1 MGKIILLRH
10 GQTHSNI
17 HGYLDT
23 RPPGAEL
30 SDLGRKQAHAVGEEL
45 SRELADLPNWWSS
58 MAIRTQQTS
67 EIAARALELHRG
79 LEPYTIPV
87 QVTPGLYEVF
97 AGDYEMSQDMG
108 KIAEYHRCML
118 AWLEGD
124 EKATTPGG
132 ETYPE
137 ILARYLPAMEQ
148 AAASENTTVIASHGT
163 VIRVIARYLT
173 GLDPR
178 QAFEW
183 YLPNCRYIVLDP
195 AGKEF
200 GQWKLGRWGD
210 YDLGDFGSGDH
221 GLGRVN

>member
-1 MGKIILLRH
+1 
-10 GQTHSNI
+10 
-17 HGYLDT
+17 
-23 RPPGAEL
+23 
-30 SDLGRKQAHAVGEEL
+30 
-45 SRELADLPNWWSS
+45 
-58 MAIRTQQTS
+58 MAIRTQQPS
-67 EIAARALELHRG
+67 ETAARAFEQFRG

-124 EKATTPGG
+124 EKAATPGG

-148 AAASENTTVIASHGT
+148 AAASENTTVISSHGT

-200 GQWKLGRWGD
+200 GQWTLERWGD